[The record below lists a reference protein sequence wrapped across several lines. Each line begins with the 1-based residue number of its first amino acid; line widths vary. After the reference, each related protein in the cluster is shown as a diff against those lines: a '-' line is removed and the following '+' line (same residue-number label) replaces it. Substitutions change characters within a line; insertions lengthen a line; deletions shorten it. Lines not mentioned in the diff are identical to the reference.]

1 MAEPQTDEKK
11 EKKVSRIKVQ
21 KKLWFKIL
29 APKLFANKE
38 IGETY
43 LPNSDK
49 AVGKTLKVNLKD
61 MTGNMKDQNTNI
73 ILQINKVTGS
83 QLNTAVVGYEMTASG
98 IRRAIRKN
106 IDRLDDFFHF
116 KTKTGKNVIIKTLM
130 VTVTHTQRS
139 KHSILRKV
147 LRESLQEE
155 ISNSDLNTLI
165 TNLAC
170 QKIQYPLRKKL
181 NKIYPLREMAIR
193 VFKIVEP
200 GLAQEEII
208 VQDNTTAVPEQKEEP
223 QKKVEEKN
231 PEDKTEASS

>member
-1 MAEPQTDEKK
+1 MAEQQTDDKK
-11 EKKVSRIKVQ
+11 VKKVSRIKVQ
-21 KKLWFKIL
+21 KKIWFKVL
-29 APKLFANKE
+29 APKIFANKE

-43 LPNSDK
+43 LPSADK
-49 AVGKTLKVNLKD
+49 AIGKTLKVNLKD
-61 MTGNMKDQNTNI
+61 LTGNMKDQNTNI
-73 ILQINKVTGS
+73 LLQINKVVGS
-83 QLNTAVVGYEMTASG
+83 QLNTAVMGYEMTASG
-98 IRRAIRKN
+98 VRRAVRKN

-139 KHSILRKV
+139 KHSMLRKI

-155 ISNSDLNTLI
+155 VSKSDLNTLI
-165 TNLAC
+165 SNLAF

-193 VFKIVEP
+193 VFRIVEP

-208 VQDNTTAVPEQKEEP
+208 IEDNTVPEQKEEELP
-223 QKKVEEKN
+223 KKAVVEEV
-231 PEDKTEASS
+231 EESS